1 MLVAGEEG
9 VIEMGYLSDIRNA
22 AIANA
27 VIVIF
32 HIYIAFAVEGLDFLV
47 IVVPVGAL
55 IALAYYFKGKVG
67 ALLLTLPTLGYLMIV
82 PDILEGITSGP
93 DDDVGYFVYIIG
105 PFWLLTIVM
114 NILTIVTEVR
124 GTSKYAK
131 S

>member
-1 MLVAGEEG
+1 MSH
-9 VIEMGYLSDIRNA
+9 LSDIRNA
-22 AIANA
+22 ALANA
-27 VIVIF
+27 VNVIF

-47 IVVPVGAL
+47 IVIPVGAL
-55 IALAYYFKGKVG
+55 IALAYYFKGKIG

-93 DDDVGYFVYIIG
+93 DDDVGYFVYILG

>member
-1 MLVAGEEG
+1 MSH
-9 VIEMGYLSDIRNA
+9 LSDIRNA
-22 AIANA
+22 ALANA

-32 HIYIAFAVEGLDFLV
+32 HINIAFAVEGLDFLV
-47 IVVPVGAL
+47 IVIPVGAL
-55 IALAYYFKGKVG
+55 IGLAYYFKGKIG

-82 PDILEGITSGP
+82 PDILQGITSGP

-131 S
+131 SWIRARPL

>member
-1 MLVAGEEG
+1 MS
-9 VIEMGYLSDIRNA
+9 YLSDIRNA
-22 AIANA
+22 AMANA

-32 HIYIAFAVEGLDFLV
+32 HIYIAIAVEGLDFLV
-47 IVVPVGAL
+47 IVIPVGAL
-55 IALAYYFKGKVG
+55 IALAYYFKGKIG

-82 PDILEGITSGP
+82 PDILQGITSGP

>member
-22 AIANA
+22 ALANA

-32 HIYIAFAVEGLDFLV
+32 HIYIGFAGEGLDFLV
-47 IVVPVGAL
+47 IVIPVGAL

-67 ALLLTLPTLGYLMIV
+67 ALLLTLPPLGYLMIV

-93 DDDVGYFVYIIG
+93 DDDVGYFVYILG

-124 GTSKYAK
+124 GTSKYSK